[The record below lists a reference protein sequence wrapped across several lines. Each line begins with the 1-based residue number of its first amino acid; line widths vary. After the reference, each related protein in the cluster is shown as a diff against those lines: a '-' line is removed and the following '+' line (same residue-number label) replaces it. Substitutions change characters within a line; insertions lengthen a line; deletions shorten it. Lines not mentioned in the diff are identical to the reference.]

1 MVDWSQISENTV
13 PCQLFFFIATWRTL
27 ITGRTLTYNTTDYV
41 AYATYYAID
50 TSLDYNSYSTFYSFF
65 FWDYTP
71 FFFCFLLRTVLITNI
86 SPLQYIHVFFFSF
99 FFFIQIICFN
109 YSAARTLLN
118 AVQTTS
124 FWELPCTK
132 GQFQRENM
140 NPFSIKRIIFIVLIT
155 YVTYLASENSSVK
168 ASKQAF
174 KEVTG
179 TGTQSLRNNSPQRSS
194 NSRGVLHNYSSFVRY
209 FPKIVFMRHSG
220 FPDSN
225 LPSVCLQS
233 LSETPPRG
241 RNRVVDRSDW

>member
-1 MVDWSQISENTV
+1 MPYRTNVFFHCNMKNTNYRTDTYLQYHWLRCLCYLLCNWYFLRLQFV
-13 PCQLFFFIATWRTL
+13 LYFLQFVFFFR
-27 ITGRTLTYNTTDYV
+27 ITHLF
-41 AYATYYAID
+41 
-50 TSLDYNSYSTFYSFF
+50 L
-65 FWDYTP
+65 
-71 FFFCFLLRTVLITNI
+71 FLLRTVLIPNI

-225 LPSVCLQS
+225 LP
-233 LSETPPRG
+233 
-241 RNRVVDRSDW
+241 RVYLDWKFERSAAKRTQESRRYDRLTEHVI